1 MEQLSE
7 RGISP
12 LIVKYYEI
20 MKNYRNGIYGNN
32 HLTMHEILEK
42 AGVPNLFNEMSL
54 EEIEYLIKTSTS
66 GMTKMM
72 FIAIKKQKETLVLA
86 NPQKPY
92 SKRKQITQ

>member
-1 MEQLSE
+1 MVQLSE
-7 RGISP
+7 RGKSS

-42 AGVPNLFNEMSL
+42 AGVPNLFAEMS
-54 EEIEYLIKTSTS
+54 IDDIDYLIKASTT

-72 FIAIKKQKETLVLA
+72 FIAIKNQKETLSLS

-92 SKRKQITQ
+92 SKKRQITQ